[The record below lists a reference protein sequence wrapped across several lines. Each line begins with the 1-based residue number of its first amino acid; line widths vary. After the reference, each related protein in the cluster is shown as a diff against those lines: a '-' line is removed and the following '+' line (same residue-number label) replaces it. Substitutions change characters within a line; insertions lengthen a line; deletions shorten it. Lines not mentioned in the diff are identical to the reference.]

1 MESDTNN
8 ERKRKSAES
17 KEYRSK
23 LSKAKENASQFTEEV
38 SGQS

>member
-8 ERKRKSAES
+8 RRKRKSVES

-23 LSKAKENASQFTEEV
+23 FSKVKENASQFTEEV
-38 SGQS
+38 SG